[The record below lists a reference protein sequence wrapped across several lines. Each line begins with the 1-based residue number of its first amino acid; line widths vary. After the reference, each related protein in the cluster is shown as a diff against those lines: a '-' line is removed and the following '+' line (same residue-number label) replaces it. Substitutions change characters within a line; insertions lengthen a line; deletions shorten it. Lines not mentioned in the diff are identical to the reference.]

1 MKNTIKMRFLTTL
14 LFAAC
19 GFFQAGAQK
28 RNVLAG
34 DYKNL
39 KGISEFNLVFD
50 YAGLTVD
57 KSTEEEFLKDRMDKR
72 SEQNAREFRD
82 GWFADRE
89 NRYEPKFIESFNK
102 RFDDGEMKVAKNRP
116 DAKYTMKVK
125 TIWIHPGFN
134 AGVVRSTS
142 AVTMIVSVY
151 ETANPAN
158 QLLSVEFLKVAGK
171 GAMGFDYNSGYRI
184 SESYSK
190 LAKEFAS
197 DIKKKTK

>member
-1 MKNTIKMRFLTTL
+1 MKPAIRKTRKAILILCMLTSSV
-14 LFAAC
+14 F
-19 GFFQAGAQK
+19 AQK
-28 RNVLAG
+28 RTVLTG

-39 KGISEFNLVFD
+39 KGISAFNVIFD
-50 YAGLTVD
+50 YENLTVD

-72 SEQNAREFRD
+72 EGEKSQQFRE
-82 GWFADRE
+82 GWFADRQ

-102 RFDDGEMKVAKNRP
+102 RFDDGQIKADKNFP

-142 AVTMIVSVY
+142 AVTFVVSIY
-151 ETANPAN
+151 ETANPDN
-158 QLLSVEFLKVAGK
+158 VLLSVEFLKVAGK

-184 SESYSK
+184 SESYAK
-190 LAKEFAS
+190 LAKEFAN
-197 DIKKKTK
+197 DIRKNTK